1 MTKYVVLKRFPDERD
16 CWNQLSGEYEAN
28 NDQAAIQAALL
39 SGNGAGDPSGEYV
52 AVPVRSWKP
61 RKVEAKQ
68 AFSFS

>member
-1 MTKYVVLKRFPDERD
+1 MTKYKVLMYSSAAGCDWTE
-16 CWNQLSGEYEAN
+16 LSGEYEAA
-28 NDQAAIQAALL
+28 NDEAAIKAALL

>member
-1 MTKYVVLKRFPDERD
+1 MTKYVVLQGPTT
-16 CWNQLSGEYEAN
+16 WIQLSGVYEAA
-28 NDQAAIQAALL
+28 NDEAAIKAALL
-39 SGNGAGDPSGEYV
+39 SGNGDGDPSGEYV